1 MLKEPGRTDSETRI
15 LEFLRDVDDGV
26 RILERRFAEISAAYR
41 RKNIALTIKFLA
53 AGMVWMTPVD
63 PDVKHTVTALIGS
76 LSTFDYLTAREEVV
90 AEKAKLRS
98 ERFYVPWSVFAHA

>member
-1 MLKEPGRTDSETRI
+1 
-15 LEFLRDVDDGV
+15 
-26 RILERRFAEISAAYR
+26 
-41 RKNIALTIKFLA
+41 
-53 AGMVWMTPVD
+53 MVWMTPVD